1 MWKNR
6 WWYYHMKVQTV
17 PEKKNCSSNPSFP
30 TIEIPCNQR
39 SLTWA
44 FSRPSHLHWGS
55 NFTLLP
61 SDSQKIV
68 NKQLKWFS
76 HSSIFHI
83 SVRSN
88 TILWK
93 SNGFEQPYF
102 WLWSTGHRTY
112 TVGLIIRFTKSLVK
126 QTLTWF
132 FRMSNGLKP
141 VHLFVIVLEHTIL
154 CFERTDI

>member
-76 HSSIFHI
+76 HSSTFHI
-83 SVRSN
+83 SDGSN

-93 SNGFEQPYF
+93 SNGFEHQMDRNVF
-102 WLWSTGHRTY
+102 IFSWSNLNTLFLA
-112 TVGLIIRFTKSLVK
+112 LIRWAHQL
-126 QTLTWF
+126 
-132 FRMSNGLKP
+132 
-141 VHLFVIVLEHTIL
+141 LFGEMRH
-154 CFERTDI
+154 